1 MMIATVEQPT
11 ATERVQAELG
21 PRAEGVTY
29 YNPTGTFEV
38 LEVLQ
43 GEEAREALG
52 RRGADWAVRVR
63 RRHTGEVTV
72 HCLVW
77 TNSDHV
83 LVESGPATKVRTADE
98 IRTTLKAAPSELT
111 DVDCDVL
118 TNLAEVAAH
127 QSTEAVTTR

>member
-11 ATERVQAELG
+11 AERVTSELG
-21 PRAEGVTY
+21 PRTEGVTY
-29 YNPTGTFEV
+29 YNPSGTFDV
-38 LEVLQ
+38 LEVLR

-83 LVESGPATKVRTADE
+83 LVESGPATKVRTVEE
-98 IRTTLKAAPSELT
+98 IRTSLWGGPTGKLS

-118 TNLAEVAAH
+118 TNLAEIRAYEN
-127 QSTEAVTTR
+127 TRAVTTR